1 MNGKHFPLFVF
12 MTTLGTACISGL
24 AAEPVLDLRMPQPD
38 ANVKAFTVMRMDDRP
53 AWVQRM
59 DAVARQGLT
68 FVCLR
73 HGHQAN
79 VVLGAHPN
87 GYLGIYTTPSTGG
100 GRSRPD
106 C

>member
-12 MTTLGTACISGL
+12 LMTFGSVCNNGL
-24 AAEPVLDLRMPQPD
+24 AAEPVLDLRTPQPD
-38 ANVKAFTVMRMDDRP
+38 ATARPFAVMRMDDRP

-59 DAVARQGLT
+59 DKVARQGLT

-73 HGHQAN
+73 RGQQAN
-79 VVLGAHPN
+79 IVLGAHPN
-87 GYLGIYTTPSTGG
+87 GYLGIYATPSTSG
-100 GRSRPD
+100 GRNRPN